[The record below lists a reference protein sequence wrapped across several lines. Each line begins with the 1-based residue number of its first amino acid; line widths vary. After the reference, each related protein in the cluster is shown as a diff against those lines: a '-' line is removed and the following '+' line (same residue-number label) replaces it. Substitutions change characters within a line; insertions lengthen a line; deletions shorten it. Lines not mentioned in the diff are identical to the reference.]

1 VDLGHGRLQDAW
13 IMQIGI
19 LRLYRADPGRAQAGA
34 EMRTRG
40 GVGAARVA
48 HT

>member
-34 EMRTRG
+34 ED
-40 GVGAARVA
+40 A
-48 HT
+48 HTWRSRGS